1 MTLREMIKKINKQR
15 KRGMLAMLSELDR
28 LMKEEE
34 ERVLTEQQKER
45 KSEDK
50 KAGGE

>member
-1 MTLREMIKKINKQR
+1 MTLNEMIKKVNKQR
-15 KRGMLAMLSELDR
+15 KQGAAMFWELDR

-34 ERVLTEQQKER
+34 ERVLKEQQKER
-45 KSEDK
+45 KPEDK